1 MNMIS
6 FPKIELHRHLEGSLR
21 LDTLLDLGR
30 KHGVS
35 LPADTPE
42 GLAAHAQVLRP
53 MGSLQEVLDAFDL
66 FQQAFR
72 TLEATERLAFEAVE
86 DAALEGI
93 RLLELRFSPGFMAE
107 PAGLDWDAMME
118 AVLRGVARAKSIH
131 EIEVGLIAIVS
142 RSQGPAAARET
153 VAFALNWRQ
162 ELVGF
167 DLADAEEMYS
177 AQEFAAELGPLHA
190 IDMPITV
197 HSGENS
203 GPEHIQASV
212 DLLRARRIGH
222 GVSIIRDPALVERFI
237 EEGLTLEMCPTSNLR
252 TRAVPTLEEHPAA
265 DLLRRGA
272 RVTLN
277 SDDPG
282 LFAITLAGELA
293 LAKDK
298 LGFTD
303 ELIVQATHNALDAS
317 FVDQATKDA
326 LLHKTPAWSR

>member
-118 AVLRGVARAKSIH
+118 AVLRGVAR
-131 EIEVGLIAIVS
+131 
-142 RSQGPAAARET
+142 
-153 VAFALNWRQ
+153 
-162 ELVGF
+162 ELRNTPR
-167 DLADAEEMYS
+167 M
-177 AQEFAAELGPLHA
+177 
-190 IDMPITV
+190 
-197 HSGENS
+197 SG
-203 GPEHIQASV
+203 V
-212 DLLRARRIGH
+212 D
-222 GVSIIRDPALVERFI
+222 
-237 EEGLTLEMCPTSNLR
+237 
-252 TRAVPTLEEHPAA
+252 TRVTPVP
-265 DLLRRGA
+265 A
-272 RVTLN
+272 RVPFGRRVHGGSQYRPHT
-277 SDDPG
+277 
-282 LFAITLAGELA
+282 
-293 LAKDK
+293 
-298 LGFTD
+298 
-303 ELIVQATHNALDAS
+303 
-317 FVDQATKDA
+317 
-326 LLHKTPAWSR
+326 R